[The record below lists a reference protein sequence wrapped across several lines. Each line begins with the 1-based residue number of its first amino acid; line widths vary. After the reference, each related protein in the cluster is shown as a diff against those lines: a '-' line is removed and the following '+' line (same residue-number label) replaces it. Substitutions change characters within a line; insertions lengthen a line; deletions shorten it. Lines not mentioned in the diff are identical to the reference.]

1 MICSFIYFWE
11 LNFSCFFFFSVST
24 DPHRQA
30 GGNNTRSPSTVES
43 PSVSTV
49 PNAIVP
55 ITEATANC
63 RSCGHSGSQESFLQ
77 GKFCSAPC
85 VQPTSGRYM
94 FLALIEVCQLH
105 CLWCI
110 NKFFCVCRSTPAEAF
125 EGERLGKR
133 VRKKKK
139 MFMESGDEEED
150 NIEEEEVIH
159 THLTQ
164 KSTHSIFTG
173 CSTVLLNVYLIFW
186 FFRRKLNPR
195 REDERLKLLD

>member
-1 MICSFIYFWE
+1 M
-11 LNFSCFFFFSVST
+11 
-24 DPHRQA
+24 
-30 GGNNTRSPSTVES
+30 ES

-63 RSCGHSGSQESFLQ
+63 RSCGLSGSQESFLQ

-105 CLWCI
+105 CLRCI
-110 NKFFCVCRSTPAEAF
+110 YKFFCVCRSTPAEAF

-159 THLTQ
+159 TYFTQ
-164 KSTHSIFTG
+164 KSTHSVSTG
-173 CSTVLLNVYLIFW
+173 CSTVLLNIYCLF
-186 FFRRKLNPR
+186 
-195 REDERLKLLD
+195 

>member
-1 MICSFIYFWE
+1 M
-11 LNFSCFFFFSVST
+11 
-24 DPHRQA
+24 
-30 GGNNTRSPSTVES
+30 ES

-63 RSCGHSGSQESFLQ
+63 RSCGLSGSQESFLQ

-105 CLWCI
+105 CLRCI
-110 NKFFCVCRSTPAEAF
+110 YKFFLVCRSTPAEAF

-159 THLTQ
+159 TYFTQ
-164 KSTHSIFTG
+164 KSTHSVSTG
-173 CSTVLLNVYLIFW
+173 CSTVLLNIYCLF
-186 FFRRKLNPR
+186 
-195 REDERLKLLD
+195 